1 METTTLSHMK
11 PQRFRHLLE
20 RCELSRIEAGE
31 FLGVDVATVR
41 GYADGSVPI
50 PRAVAMLLEVLNNWD
65 LEPADAEFVIDAPVT
80 LQPK

>member
-1 METTTLSHMK
+1 METTTLSYLK
-11 PQRFRHLLE
+11 PQRFRYLLE

-31 FLGVDVATVR
+31 FLGVDVDVVR

-50 PRAVAMLLEVLNNWD
+50 PRAVAMLLEVLNNFD
-65 LEPADAEFVIDAPVT
+65 IEPADAEIVIDPPVT